1 MGESEGNPLKTA
13 HRSLFSCLCESGI
26 VQCGHGERYQHG
38 KRVAVIT
45 ALVEGCSVRS
55 TSRMTGVSKG
65 AILRLLESVGTA
77 CDAYQDR
84 VLRNIPAK
92 RVQVDEIW
100 SFVGAK
106 AKNVKPTHFENG
118 GYAGDV
124 WTFVAMDADTKL
136 AISWLAGGR
145 DAGFAA
151 DFLRD
156 VEERLSNRVQLT
168 TDGHRMYLD
177 AVPNAF
183 GADVD
188 YAQLVKV
195 FGNDPEGQKRY
206 SPAQCLGTKRVEV
219 IGDPD
224 PRHVSTSYIERQ
236 NLTMRMSM
244 RRFTRLTN
252 AFSKK
257 LENHIH
263 SINLF
268 YMWYN
273 FVRIHQTLRVT
284 PAMEASISQ
293 HVWGIEELIALSHR
307 SELLAA

>member
-1 MGESEGNPLKTA
+1 MANVISMA
-13 HRSLFSCLCESGI
+13 
-26 VQCGHGERYQHG
+26 
-38 KRVAVIT
+38 KRVAVLS

-65 AILRLLESVGTA
+65 AILRLLESVGPA
-77 CDAYQDR
+77 CAEYQNR
-84 VLRNIPAK
+84 AIRNVTAK

-106 AKNVKPTHFENG
+106 AKNVKPSHLEDG

-124 WTFVAMDADTKL
+124 WTFVALDADTKL
-136 AISWLAGGR
+136 AISWLAGRR
-145 DAGFAA
+145 DAGYAA
-151 DFLRD
+151 DFLQD
-156 VEERLSNRVQLT
+156 VASRLSNRVQLT
-168 TDGHRMYLD
+168 SDGHKMYLD
-177 AVPNAF
+177 AVPDAF
-183 GADVD
+183 GEAVD
-188 YAQLVKV
+188 FAQLVKV
-195 FGNDPEGQKRY
+195 FGDNPEAQKRY

-224 PRHVSTSYIERQ
+224 PAHISTSYIERQ

-263 SINLF
+263 SINWF

-273 FVRIHQTLRVT
+273 FARVHQTLRVT
-284 PAMEASISQ
+284 PAMEAGISS
-293 HVWGIEELIALSHR
+293 HVWSIQEIVDLAYLALR
-307 SELLAA
+307 TAA